1 MFRMAEA
8 TVTRAESTE
17 EFTCTTLPTPLV
29 ETEWLDGHLRERDL
43 RILDCSVVRKTTGE
57 RGYAFVAGREEWE
70 HGHIPGSVFVDVLN
84 DLAARDD
91 PRPMMMPREEQ
102 FADTMAAFGVGE
114 NTRVVLYDRS
124 HHAWAARVWWM
135 LRVCGFDAAAVL
147 NGGWQKWISEGRR
160 ISTEPASYPRGNFR
174 PRHRPGLMAT
184 KQEVLDSLHAKGV
197 RLVNALSPEEH
208 RGETSHFPRAG
219 RIAGSAN
226 VDYQTLVD
234 PQNHAYLP
242 AERIREL
249 FEAAGAMSADRVITY
264 CGAGVAASSDAL
276 ALALLGKKNVAVYD
290 GSLAEWT
297 ADPAL
302 PMEKD

>member
-1 MFRMAEA
+1 M
-8 TVTRAESTE
+8 TWDESAE
-17 EFTCTTLPTPLV
+17 EFTRITLPSPLV
-29 ETEWLDGHLRERDL
+29 ETDWLDEHLRERDL
-43 RILDCSVVRKTTGE
+43 RILDCSVVRKTTGGT
-57 RGYAFVAGREEWE
+57 GYAFVAGREEWE
-70 HGHIPGSVFVDVLN
+70 HGHIPGSVFVDVLTE
-84 DLAARDD
+84 LAARDD
-91 PRPMMMPREEQ
+91 PWPMMMPRAEE

-147 NGGWQKWISEGRR
+147 NGGWQKWVSEGRR
-160 ISTEPASYPRGNFR
+160 ISTEPASHPRGNFR

-184 KQEVLDSLHAKGV
+184 KQEVLDALRIKEV

-208 RGETSHFPRAG
+208 RGQKSHFARAG
-219 RIAGSAN
+219 RIPGSTN
-226 VDYQTLVD
+226 VDYESLVD
-234 PQNHAYLP
+234 PQSHAYLP
-242 AERIREL
+242 AERLREL

-276 ALALLGKKNVAVYD
+276 ALILLGKKNVAVYD